1 MKIIVSHIETKRA
14 LTAVAR
20 SVSRRSDLPILTN
33 IHLRKGEGE
42 LTFSAT
48 DLVTAIQYTIPAQGE
63 GSGTICVPALVFVE
77 FVHSL
82 PETDI
87 TFQFEDGKVSI
98 QSGSFTATL
107 QGASGDDFPT
117 LPPFDATK
125 AMFIS
130 GKTLRETIERV
141 SFAASTDESRRE
153 MTGLLLTQEKG
164 MLVLVATDGYRLSR
178 SMVSLDKREGNMSF
192 ILPARSMMEL
202 ARLIGENDKTPVGV
216 VFQGAQVLFS
226 VSQVILVSSLIDGQF
241 PPYERI
247 LPGSPTTRLLVER
260 DVLEKAVRLA
270 GIFSR
275 AVAGIVRLT
284 IEPKKIPSLTL
295 SSSIEQVGTQEGVI
309 DASVEGEELVIA
321 LNSRY
326 LLDAIHATKASQMAL
341 EFSGALKPCKI
352 SGIGEEGVFHII
364 MPVRLQG

>member
-1 MKIIVSHIETKRA
+1 MKIIVGHSETKRA

-20 SVSRRSDLPILTN
+20 SVSRRGDLPILTN
-33 IHLRKGEGE
+33 ICVHKGEGE

-63 GSGTICVPALVFVE
+63 GSGMVCVPAMVFVE

-87 TFQFEDGKVSI
+87 TLHLEDGKLSI
-98 QSGSFTATL
+98 HSGSFTATI
-107 QGASGDDFPT
+107 QGARGEDFPT
-117 LPPFDATK
+117 LPIFDSEK
-125 AMFIS
+125 AMFIA

-141 SFAASTDESRRE
+141 SLAASTDESRRE
-153 MTGLLLTQEKG
+153 MTGILLTYEKG
-164 MLVLVATDGYRLSR
+164 VLSLVATDGYRLSK
-178 SMVSLDKREGNMSF
+178 SMVSVDKSEGNMSF

-202 ARLIGENDKTPVGV
+202 ARLIGENDKTLVGV
-216 VFQGAQVLFS
+216 IFQGSQVLFS
-226 VSQVILVSSLIDGQF
+226 IERVTLVSSLIDGQF

-247 LPGSPTTRLLVER
+247 LPGPPTTRLMVER

-275 AVAGIVRLT
+275 AVAGVVRLT
-284 IEPKKIPSLTL
+284 VTPKKTPSLTL
-295 SSSIEQVGTQEGVI
+295 SSSIEQIGTQEGSI

-326 LLDAIHATKASQMAL
+326 LLDAIHATKASQVAL